1 MDDQKKTD
9 IEFTRDS
16 METAFAM
23 VPFAGHFI
31 LVVCTTFLLI
41 AIIWA
46 SFSTLNEETRAMG
59 RVVPS
64 GSIQIIQSLDGGIV
78 KEISVQEGDSVE
90 KGQVMMVVDDTQAAS
105 SVNEAQTKISSI
117 KAKIS
122 RLMAESQGTPLLFPD
137 SLVKNSPQL
146 VSSETDLYNARKKE
160 LQVQINI
167 LKEDHISKQQ
177 QLAEAQ
183 GKFEELQKNYDLSL
197 KELNL
202 NKPLLAQGVV
212 SEVDILKLEKAA
224 NDAKSAFDSVKL
236 SIPRLQSDISGANK
250 RIQESELKFKSQ
262 AVDEL
267 NQSMTQLKQLSE
279 GSAALEAKLHNTLIR
294 SPVKGTVNRLLIH
307 TIGGV
312 IKPGADLIEVVPLD
326 DKLFISANVRPADVA
341 MLRPGL
347 PVLVKITAY
356 DFSIYGGLK
365 GTLDRISADTIK
377 NEKGESFYEI
387 RAITDKS
394 YLEHNGKKL
403 PIKPGMAAEVDIIT
417 GQKTVLSYL
426 LKPIIKAR
434 QEALTER

>member
-1 MDDQKKTD
+1 MDDPKKTD
-9 IEFTRDS
+9 LEFTRDS
-16 METAFAM
+16 METAFNM

-31 LVVCTTFLLI
+31 LVVCTAFLLI
-41 AIIWA
+41 ALFWA
-46 SFSTLNEETRAMG
+46 SISTLNEETRAIG

-64 GSIQIIQSLDGGIV
+64 GSIQVIQSLDGGIV

-90 KGQVMMVVDDTQAAS
+90 KGQVLMVVDDTQAAS
-105 SVNEAQTKISSI
+105 SVNEAKTKINAL

-122 RLMAESQGTPLLFPD
+122 RLMAESQGTPLVFPD
-137 SLVKNSPQL
+137 SLVKTSPQL
-146 VSSETDLYNARKKE
+146 VSSETDLYNARKRE
-160 LQVQINI
+160 LQAQIYI

-177 QLAEAQ
+177 QLTEAQ
-183 GKFEELQKNYDLSL
+183 GKFDELQKNYELSL

-224 NDAKSAFDSVKL
+224 NDSKSALDSVKL

-250 RIQESELKFKSQ
+250 RMQESELKFKGQ

-279 GSAALEAKLHNTLIR
+279 GSTALEAKLHNTLIR

-312 IKPGADLIEVVPLD
+312 IKPGADLIEVVPLE
-326 DKLFISANVRPADVA
+326 DKLLISANVRPADVA

-365 GTLDRISADTIK
+365 GTLERISADTIK

-387 RAITDKS
+387 RAVTDQS

-403 PIKPGMAAEVDIIT
+403 PIKPGMAAEVNIIT

-434 QEALTER
+434 KEALTER